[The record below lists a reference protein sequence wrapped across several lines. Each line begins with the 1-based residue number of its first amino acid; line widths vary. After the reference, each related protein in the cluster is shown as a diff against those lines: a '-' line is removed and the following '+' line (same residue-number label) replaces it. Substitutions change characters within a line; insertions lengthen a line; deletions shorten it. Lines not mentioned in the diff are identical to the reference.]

1 MDHWSS
7 YSEDE
12 FWRQWA
18 RSSAGS
24 LSLMV
29 HWQHQPDEW
38 RSRLQ
43 AALTGLLRWP
53 KLPDEPDVSLLGQK
67 DAQGFSIQK
76 IALDSAEGLRVP
88 GYLCIP
94 HQNETPLPAVLLV
107 QDTGT
112 PKERVVGLLDETDP
126 EAAVGSRLARAGY
139 VVCCIDRRGRG
150 ERPAS
155 GYTGM
160 LADWSGMPRVS
171 REAQDVA
178 IALRALAGRPDV
190 RADRVGI
197 VGIRDGVPAALYAT
211 LMAPGAHSLALC
223 GYLMRYRE
231 LPLAGPHQCRE
242 RLLSAA
248 RTTVPAGLLEL
259 CDFEDLCCLV
269 APRPLHLSLREE
281 ELCVC
286 AANAERLIRQGYELQ
301 GEKIKLTGGLPE
313 DAGEHP
319 GQGVVSFLDDWLKL

>member
-43 AALTGLLRWP
+43 QRLGELLAWP
-53 KLPDEPDVSLLGQK
+53 ALPDAPEVRMLGQK

-76 IALDSAEGLRVP
+76 ISLDSVEGLCIP
-88 GYLCIP
+88 GYVCIP
-94 HQNETPLPAVLLV
+94 HQNEIPLPAVLLV

-112 PKERVVGLLDETDP
+112 SKEQMVGLLDEADP

-155 GYTGM
+155 DYTGM

-190 RADRVGI
+190 REDRVGL
-197 VGIRDGVPAALYAT
+197 VGIGDGVPVALYAT

-231 LPLAGPHQCRE
+231 LALAKLCESRE
-242 RLLSAA
+242 RLLAAA
-248 RTTVPAGLLEL
+248 RTTVPAGLLEV

-269 APRPLHLSLREE
+269 APRPLYLSLFEG

-286 AANAERLIRQGYELQ
+286 AANAERLIRQGYDLQ
-301 GEKIKLTGGLPE
+301 GEKIKLTSGLPE
-313 DAGEHP
+313 DTEEHP
-319 GQGVVSFLDDWLKL
+319 GPGVLSFLDDWLKL